1 MGKGSGAGEGW
12 GESDTKGGH
21 GEWKHGLCGSCSPL
35 GDCCLIC
42 WCAPIGN
49 MLLADKM
56 GLEGF
61 EYKYLALGD
70 YIGFGGLCTFISS
83 MLVRQKVRE
92 RYGIP
97 GSAGGDC
104 IISCCC
110 TVCSLCQMTKQVND
124 H

>member
-1 MGKGSGAGEGW
+1 MRIFETYIIKDQYFLYSTNRVSQTYRHLFILPRRPG
-12 GESDTKGGH
+12 
-21 GEWKHGLCGSCSPL
+21 
-35 GDCCLIC
+35 CLIC

-70 YIGFGGLCTFISS
+70 YIGGGGICTFISS

-104 IISCCC
+104 IVSCCC